1 MAEKQIIPAVVGLSG
16 GFVIAG
22 GVIALMVGLGI
33 ITRFVGIT
41 HTAKHVKG
49 YETAILAGAIFGNLL
64 TVHQIR
70 IPLGIFGLVLMGVL
84 FGIFV
89 GGWILALAEI
99 VNIFPIFARRI
110 GITKG
115 YSLIVIAI
123 AVGKRRAVC
132 TIFTGVG
139 ACRKQAAG
147 RNVKNMKDVL
157 KEQRNQKYNDY
168 VKQVTPVH
176 SLPLNMLKAFVTGG
190 VICVIG
196 QAILNYGD
204 MLGLEKDI
212 AASWCS
218 LILIFVSVIL
228 TGLNIYPK
236 LAKFGGAGT
245 LVPIT
250 GFANSVAASAIE
262 YQKEGQVFGI
272 GCKIFTIAGPVI
284 LYGIFSSWVLG
295 LIYWIFQVTV
305 YQM

>member
-1 MAEKQIIPAVVGLSG
+1 
-16 GFVIAG
+16 
-22 GVIALMVGLGI
+22 
-33 ITRFVGIT
+33 
-41 HTAKHVKG
+41 
-49 YETAILAGAIFGNLL
+49 
-64 TVHQIR
+64 
-70 IPLGIFGLVLMGVL
+70 
-84 FGIFV
+84 
-89 GGWILALAEI
+89 
-99 VNIFPIFARRI
+99 
-110 GITKG
+110 
-115 YSLIVIAI
+115 
-123 AVGKRRAVC
+123 
-132 TIFTGVG
+132 
-139 ACRKQAAG
+139 
-147 RNVKNMKDVL
+147 MKDVL

-218 LILIFVSVIL
+218 LILVFVSVIL

-262 YQKEGQVFGI
+262 YQKEER
-272 GCKIFTIAGPVI
+272 VI
-284 LYGIFSSWVLG
+284 ITPSQKCRCFRRVC
-295 LIYWIFQVTV
+295 
-305 YQM
+305 